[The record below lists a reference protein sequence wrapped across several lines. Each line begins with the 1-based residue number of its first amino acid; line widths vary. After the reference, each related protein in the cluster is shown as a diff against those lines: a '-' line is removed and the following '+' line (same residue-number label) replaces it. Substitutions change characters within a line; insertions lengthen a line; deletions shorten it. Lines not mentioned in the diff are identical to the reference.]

1 MHKHGASPNAS
12 DSGDGTVDD
21 DGLTT
26 PKEEIIDESSI
37 FKHDDDD
44 EGEGEGEGDDDPE
57 NDDDVKDDVSLEKED
72 IAQNKNLTEAFLT
85 NIMKA
90 LAKQQ
95 KTA

>member
-1 MHKHGASPNAS
+1 MNKNGASPNAS
-12 DSGDGTVDD
+12 DSGDGTADD

-37 FKHDDDD
+37 FKHDD
-44 EGEGEGEGDDDPE
+44 EGEGDDDPE

-72 IAQNKNLTEAFLT
+72 IAVAQNKNLTEAFLT

>member
-1 MHKHGASPNAS
+1 MNKHGASPNAS

-44 EGEGEGEGDDDPE
+44 EGEGDDDPE

-72 IAQNKNLTEAFLT
+72 IAVAQNKNLTEAFLT